1 MAMLTKQDHSRSRV
15 AGSTREISG
24 LCSLLVRVVGYK
36 VDENLNSRPGGAI
49 REKWRILNGK
59 GESGLMSDSEPR
71 GGSPHLCRLRTA
83 PVEPCG
89 TSFDYVLTTH
99 AGFMG
104 SRKPSSFC
112 NYLVE
117 W

>member
-15 AGSTREISG
+15 VGSTRKISG

-36 VDENLNSRPGGAI
+36 VDENLNSRPGGAN
-49 REKWRILNGK
+49 RGKWRILDGK
-59 GESGLMSDSEPR
+59 GESDLILDSEPR
-71 GGSPHLCRLRTA
+71 GGSLHLCRLMTA
-83 PVEPCG
+83 SVGPCG
-89 TSFDYVLTTH
+89 TSFDYVLMH
-99 AGFMG
+99 AQFMG

-117 W
+117 P